1 MSYLNITKNMIEQ
14 RLSYFKDKIIDDA
27 KNKIEENSEF
37 QKNVVCF
44 IFCISLIML
53 GVSRII
59 SIHSQDQDSAL
70 VSTISFYVGV
80 ISFMAFT
87 GSMLFAFFIYYL
99 ESKEERY
106 LEKIYKK
113 VCKGYCEEYKVNN
126 LENDNSLQKILISIF
141 ADEFLEEKTDT
152 EIYQYLYEH
161 RMLKPKELDKID
173 KFLASNNVNFR
184 SYVLALDS
192 ELKAHIINPY
202 RDEIKREIEDAIT
215 NFFLEKDREKQE
227 KEKAKSIENQ
237 KRNLFVE
244 KSNGFASSMLGKN
257 LAMER

>member
-1 MSYLNITKNMIEQ
+1 MRYLNITKDKIEQ
-14 RLSYFKDKIIDDA
+14 RLSYFRDKIKDDA
-27 KNKIEENSEF
+27 KYKVKENIEC
-37 QKNVVCF
+37 QKSVVCSTF
-44 IFCISLIML
+44 SISLIIL

-59 SIHSQDQDSAL
+59 SIHYNDSAL

-87 GSMLFAFFIYYL
+87 GSILFAFFIYYL
-99 ESKEERY
+99 ESSKERY
-106 LEKIYKK
+106 LERIYKK

-173 KFLASNNVNFR
+173 KFLASNKINFR

-192 ELKAHIINPY
+192 ELKAHIVYPY
-202 RDEIKREIEDAIT
+202 KDEMKREIDEAIAG
-215 NFFLEKDREKQE
+215 FFLEKDREKQE

-257 LAMER
+257 LAI